1 MQCQKRKAATMKHP
15 LSGRTVL
22 ITGAGSGIGRLLA
35 EGAAARGARV
45 VIWDLS
51 PASGAEVCEAIRAR
65 GGEALS
71 FAVDVTDREA
81 VAAAADQ
88 TGTVDVLVN
97 NAGIVT
103 GKRLLD
109 AADEEIERT
118 FAVNTLALY
127 WVTRAFLPGMIA
139 RRSGL
144 VVTIASAAGLVGV
157 AKQTDYSASKFAAV
171 GFAESLR
178 VELAKDDTGVDSF
191 VVCPYYIDTGMFA
204 GVKTKFPR
212 LLPILSPDYAA
223 GRTLDAIESGRIQLI
238 MPRFVRT
245 LPLVR
250 MLPAGWFDQIM
261 NVLGVNNT
269 MDAFTGR
276 SQPAEPRAATAG
288 RQA

>member
-1 MQCQKRKAATMKHP
+1 MKH
-15 LSGRTVL
+15 LLKGRTVL
-22 ITGAGSGIGRLLA
+22 VTGAGSGIGRLLA

-51 PASGAEVCEAIRAR
+51 PTSGAEVCEAIRAR

-88 TGTVDVLVN
+88 TGAVDVLVN

-109 AADEEIERT
+109 ATDEEIERT

-191 VVCPYYIDTGMFA
+191 VVCSYYIDTGMFA

-223 GRTLDAIESGRIQLI
+223 GRILDAIESGRIQLI

-276 SQPAEPRAATAG
+276 GQPAESNAATAD
-288 RQA
+288 RHA

>member
-1 MQCQKRKAATMKHP
+1 M
-15 LSGRTVL
+15 SGRTVL

-88 TGTVDVLVN
+88 TGPVDVLVN

-204 GVKTKFPR
+204 GAKTKFPR

>member
-1 MQCQKRKAATMKHP
+1 MKHP

-88 TGTVDVLVN
+88 TGPVDVLVN

-204 GVKTKFPR
+204 GAKTKFPR

>member
-1 MQCQKRKAATMKHP
+1 MKHP

>member
-1 MQCQKRKAATMKHP
+1 MKHP

-22 ITGAGSGIGRLLA
+22 ITGGGSGIGRLLA

-51 PASGAEVCEAIRAR
+51 PTSGAAACASIRSR
-65 GGEALS
+65 GGAATS

-88 TGTVDVLVN
+88 TGAVDVLVN

-191 VVCPYYIDTGMFA
+191 VVCPYFIDTGMFA

-223 GRTLDAIESGRIQLI
+223 GRILDAIESGRIQLI

-250 MLPAGWFDQIM
+250 MLPVAWFDQIM
-261 NVLGVNNT
+261 NALGVNNT

-276 SQPAEPRAATAG
+276 RQPAEPQTAAVD
-288 RQA
+288 RQV

>member
-1 MQCQKRKAATMKHP
+1 MKHP

-22 ITGAGSGIGRLLA
+22 ITGGGSGIGRLLA

-51 PASGAEVCEAIRAR
+51 PTSGAAVCASIRSR
-65 GGEALS
+65 GGAAAS

-81 VAAAADQ
+81 VASAAVE
-88 TGTVDVLVN
+88 TGPVDVLVN

-127 WVTRAFLPGMIA
+127 WVTRVFLPGMIA

-144 VVTIASAAGLVGV
+144 VVTISSAAGLVGV

-178 VELAKDDTGVDSF
+178 VELAKDDTGVDS
-191 VVCPYYIDTGMFA
+191 VAVCPYYIDTGMFA

-212 LLPILSPDYAA
+212 LLPILSPDYAV
-223 GRTLDAIESGRIQLI
+223 GRILGAIESGRIQLI

-250 MLPAGWFDQIM
+250 MLPAAWFDQIM
-261 NVLGVNNT
+261 NALGVNNT

-276 SQPAEPRAATAG
+276 RRPAEPETATVD
-288 RQA
+288 RQV